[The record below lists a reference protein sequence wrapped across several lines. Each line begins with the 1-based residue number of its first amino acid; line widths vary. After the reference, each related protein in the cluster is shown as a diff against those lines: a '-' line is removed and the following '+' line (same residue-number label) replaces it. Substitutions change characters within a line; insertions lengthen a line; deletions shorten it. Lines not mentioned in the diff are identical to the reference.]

1 MNGVGYGVK
10 AGIVAMLAC
19 VALLASGCGKD
30 EPKRSALAENLAQLC
45 EQARADTEELG
56 LPSEKGFVVMAP
68 TAARG
73 LRLAA
78 DIKKLK
84 GTTAAEKEQIAS
96 LAEYFRFY
104 YNELNA
110 AVKLYAAGQSGDLRD
125 HALAGE
131 ALARKRRGARYAH
144 GRARVRRAAVP
155 RPLAARL
162 RPVELGLA
170 LLDERLDALVEV
182 VRLLEQA
189 VGEPF
194 ELEPDVQRAVVDGVE
209 HALRHRHRQR

>member
-19 VALLASGCGKD
+19 VTLLASGCGKD

-56 LPSEKGFVVMAP
+56 LPSEKGFAVMAP

-78 DIKKLK
+78 DIKKLE

-110 AVKLYAAGQSGDLRD
+110 AVKLYAAGQSEIYAITLSR
-125 HALAGE
+125 AKPSLESGE
-131 ALARKRRGARYAH
+131 ALATRMGAPECAI
-144 GRARVRRAAVP
+144 
-155 RPLAARL
+155 RP
-162 RPVELGLA
+162 
-170 LLDERLDALVEV
+170 
-182 VRLLEQA
+182 
-189 VGEPF
+189 F
-194 ELEPDVQRAVVDGVE
+194 PDR
-209 HALRHRHRQR
+209 